1 MFKYNNKVYRVVY
14 SDLSKSNK
22 DTILCKDL
30 KNNIYVIYIDINL
43 SEKERQKAL
52 HRAVKWKKSLKEI
65 KFKDYKIIK
74 GNVDDIEFKRS
85 LKSVKKKL
93 EQIENFEDKFIQDIK
108 RLNALGQAKVLEYIN
123 DLLGIDKYN

>member
-14 SDLSKSNK
+14 VDLSKTHK

-52 HRAVKWKKSLKEI
+52 HRAVKWEKSLKEI
-65 KFKDYKIIK
+65 KFKDYKFIK
-74 GNVDDIEFKRS
+74 EHVDYIEHERK
-85 LKSVKKKL
+85 LKSAKRTL
-93 EQIENFEDKFIQDIK
+93 EQIENFEDKIIQSIR
-108 RLNALGQAKVLEYIN
+108 RLNALGQARALEYIN
-123 DLLGIDKYN
+123 DLLGINRYN